1 MKTGNIGLL
10 AVMTVLALASCQ
22 KLIVIG
28 GDDDA
33 LKLQLNGF
41 IDTADSIHS
50 VSVMKI
56 GYTSMPVA
64 VGGAKLRCFVNG
76 AFVCEVDT
84 LVDCRE
90 PYREYVR
97 YLRFKA
103 AINPG
108 DEVFLSVDA
117 DGMHAEVLE
126 NVPARLPS
134 VHVDTSTVV
143 RNAGRGSEEPAASYR
158 INIGDRPGRDYYRL
172 RILMYEKDAVEEV
185 RTDDIYGVYPEVGT
199 VMAEFSEDLKID
211 KGDEPV
217 LGRGPDYGDASTNG
231 PEQDPYSENAYN
243 IFMDSSFDGR
253 PYQMTV
259 YTKPFSNIAVK
270 PTMVLFP
277 GVVWHR
283 VTRRVTVRL
292 QAISRDTYYYIDDYL
307 YDRSSRGLTVDDF
320 YQPYP
325 ENVMGGRGLVMF
337 AASTDVV
344 FELPELLTDDYH
356 DFTVL

>member
-1 MKTGNIGLL
+1 MKTSNIGLL

-22 KLIVIG
+22 KMIIIG
-28 GDDDA
+28 SDA
-33 LKLQLNGF
+33 FKLQMNGF

-50 VSVMKI
+50 VSVMKM
-56 GYTSMPVA
+56 GNTSMPVA

-108 DEVFLSVDA
+108 DEVFISVDV

-158 INIGDRPGRDYYRL
+158 INIGDRQGRDYYRL
-172 RILMYEKDAVEEV
+172 RIFMYEKDSVEEV
-185 RTDDIYGVYPEVGT
+185 RTDDIYGGYPEVGT
-199 VMAEFSEDLKID
+199 IIAEFSEDLKID
-211 KGDEPV
+211 KRDDPV

-243 IFMDSSFDGR
+243 IFMDSSFDGS
-253 PYQMTV
+253 QHQLTV
-259 YTKPFSNIAVK
+259 YTKPFSYVAIK
-270 PTMVLFP
+270 TPMTLFP
-277 GVVWHR
+277 DVVWHR

-307 YDRSSRGLTVDDF
+307 YDRSSRGLTVDDV

-325 ENVMGGRGLVMF
+325 ENVRGGRGLVMF
-337 AASTDVV
+337 ASSTDVV